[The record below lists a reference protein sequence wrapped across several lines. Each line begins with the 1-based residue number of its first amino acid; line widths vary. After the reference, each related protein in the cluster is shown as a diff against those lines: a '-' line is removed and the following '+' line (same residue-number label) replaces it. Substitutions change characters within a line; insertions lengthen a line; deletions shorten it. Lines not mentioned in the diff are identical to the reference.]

1 MGKKDKNNAS
11 SASSEISGSGTMRI
25 KREDFDK
32 AVAAQGEVQMRGAGG
47 PDFVLKD
54 EYVGTITKVLRGESN
69 GRKTKGSPNYR
80 TEVTV
85 DSPNDYAGRKAN
97 VFNIA
102 HDSTSTSYLKFLHA
116 VLGIRPEDIE
126 SDSEGYLIIPRPSQA
141 ELDKAM
147 GKSVTIVCNGSSK
160 REGTEY
166 MNFDFDFVV
175 VGAGA
180 KKAKKDKKSK
190 AE

>member
-1 MGKKDKNNAS
+1 MGKKDKNTTGS
-11 SASSEISGSGTMRI
+11 SDSGFTGAGTLRL

-32 AVAAQGEVQMRGAGG
+32 AKAQQGEVQMRGAGG
-47 PDFVLKD
+47 PDFVLKS
-54 EYVGTITKVLRGESN
+54 EYTGTVTLLIRGESN
-69 GRKTKGSPNYR
+69 GRKTKGSPNFR
-80 TEVTV
+80 TEVTI
-85 DSPNDYAGRKAN
+85 DAPADYAGRKAN

-116 VLGIRPEDIE
+116 VLGIKPEDIE
-126 SDSEGYLIIPRPSQA
+126 SDSEGYLIIPVPSAAQ
-141 ELDKAM
+141 LDAAM
-147 GKSVTIVCNGSSK
+147 GKTVTVVCNGSSK

-175 VGAGA
+175 GADP
-180 KKAKKDKKSK
+180 KKAKKDKKKS